1 MNNFTGPFSFY
12 IKSYLDL
19 KRSLGFV
26 YEDAEIYLYDFD
38 RFLNRYFP
46 GARVVTR
53 DMIVHYLMTKSH
65 LSPLTRTGIASILRQ
80 FLRFLFQHDV
90 NTYIPE
96 KSIVPASRRELMPH
110 IYSKEEVLRIMD
122 AAKKFSTPSS
132 LRPQTYVTIIGLLWV
147 TGLRIGE
154 VVRLNDEDV
163 DTEEGILYIK
173 KTKFYKSRIV
183 PISTSTAN
191 ALNLYRLKRISFLS
205 DSSGSSPFFVNM
217 WRKRLLTS
225 NLQHTYHDLMVNLD
239 MRTLQGRYPRL
250 HDYRHTFATRW
261 LADIY
266 QSGKDPNAY
275 LPIVATYLG
284 HTSVSNTQV
293 YLQMSID
300 LLHSAGE
307 KTKKYID
314 NNFKGVLR

>member
-1 MNNFTGPFSFY
+1 MKNFTGPFSFY

-26 YEDAEIYLYDFD
+26 YEDAEIYLYDFNK
-38 RFLNRYFP
+38 FLNENYPR
-46 GARVVTR
+46 AKVVTR
-53 DMIVHYLMTKSH
+53 DIVIDYLMIKSH
-65 LSPLTRTGIASILRQ
+65 LSSLTRRSIVSILRQ
-80 FLRFLFQHDV
+80 FLRFLLQYNV

-96 KSIVPASRRELMPH
+96 KSIVPVSRRGLVPH

-122 AAKKFSTPSS
+122 AAKKFSTSAS
-132 LRPQTYVTIIGLLWV
+132 LRPYTYVTIIGLLWA

-154 VVRLNDEDV
+154 IVRLNDEDV
-163 DTEEGILYIK
+163 DIKKGILYIK

-191 ALNLYRLKRISFLS
+191 ALNIYRMKRISFLAG
-205 DSSGSSPFFVNM
+205 SSGSSPFFVNM
-217 WRKRLLTS
+217 WKKRLLTS
-225 NLQHTYHDLMVNLD
+225 NLQHTYHDLMVSLD
-239 MRTLQGRYPRL
+239 MKTLQGRYPRL

-261 LADIY
+261 LVDIY

-284 HTSVSNTQV
+284 HTSVSSTQT
-293 YLQMSID
+293 YIQTSTD
-300 LLHSAGE
+300 LLYSAAE
-307 KTKKYID
+307 ETKKYID